1 MFGARQ
7 AARCRATRSCA
18 TATSASRS
26 GESARPKVLGNEI
39 RGPGVYAV
47 VYRDSAGGQ
56 LNDNVLA
63 DHVFGIQLS
72 DNAAPDITNNRLQG
86 IALTGVSYADNT
98 GGNISGNDCGSTSGS
113 TSARRRHQHHRPRRP
128 QRRRQQLLAEQ

>member
-1 MFGARQ
+1 
-7 AARCRATRSCA
+7 
-18 TATSASRS
+18 
-26 GESARPKVLGNEI
+26 VLGNEI

-47 VYRDSAGGQ
+47 VYRESGGGL

-72 DNAAPDITNNRLQG
+72 NDAAPDITNNQLQG

-98 GGNISGNDCGSTSGS
+98 GGNISGNDCGGTTGSALGAGISITAPADPNVGDNNCSLSRSSG
-113 TSARRRHQHHRPRRP
+113 
-128 QRRRQQLLAEQ
+128 